1 MLTAGASQ
9 RARALPRGV
18 PPVNAAHMSGANDL
32 SSVPVSEGAKTPA
45 VRTNVI
51 PFYVVLGRALQRT
64 VGGLKVLLPLVLV
77 IGGLGH
83 LVMYYAGL
91 ATAPFAGADQFS
103 KLLYSEVAKLIVG
116 TIWGVFL
123 FPILDAATIYVWRRA
138 DEGADATLY
147 AALNW
152 ALARYGR
159 MLKPHAISYV
169 TIALGMVVI
178 VPGVLFG
185 LQYAFVSAITAT
197 DDRSK
202 APLARSQKLTAGR
215 RGKIMLSWI
224 PYALWYLPAYLW
236 LVYEAEGMG
245 WHAVLL
251 FGAVDM
257 LLLVVMEMAMY
268 GLYVERIDD
277 ARRVQEATAR
287 DATPALEG

>member
-1 MLTAGASQ
+1 
-9 RARALPRGV
+9 
-18 PPVNAAHMSGANDL
+18 MSGANEP
-32 SSVPVSEGAKTPA
+32 SSVATNEAAAAALT
-45 VRTNVI
+45 RTNLI
-51 PFYVVLGRALQRT
+51 PFYVILGRALRRT
-64 VGGLKVLLPLVLV
+64 LGGLKVLLPLALA
-77 IGGLGH
+77 IGGVGH
-83 LVMYYAGL
+83 VLMYWAGL
-91 ATAPFAGADQFS
+91 ATAPFAGTDQFS

-123 FPILDAATIYVWRRA
+123 FPILDAAAIYVWRRA

-147 AALNW
+147 AAINW
-152 ALARYGR
+152 ALVRYNR
-159 MLKPHAISYV
+159 MLGPHAAAYV

-215 RGKIMLSWI
+215 RGKIMGCWV

-236 LVYEAEGMG
+236 LVYEAEGIG

-251 FGAVDM
+251 FGAIDV
-257 LLLVVMEMAMY
+257 LFLVVMEMAMY
-268 GLYVERIDD
+268 ALYAERIDD
-277 ARRVQEATAR
+277 ARRVQEAQA
-287 DATPALEG
+287 ASS